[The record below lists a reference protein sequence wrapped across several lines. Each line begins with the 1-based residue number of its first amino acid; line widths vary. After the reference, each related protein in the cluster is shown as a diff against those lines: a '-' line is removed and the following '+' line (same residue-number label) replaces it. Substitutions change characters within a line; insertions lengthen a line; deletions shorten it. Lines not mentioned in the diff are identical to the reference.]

1 MAEKKATIEIFRR
14 KDAEDFSSSLAA
26 PDSRAGIGSA
36 AALTAAEAAAFLHRT
51 AAELAERHP
60 GDDRLDYLER
70 NTEIMRSYM
79 VRLIDEDVKCRGP
92 LRRALKE
99 GDERTVEAA
108 HQPAVAIAQEIIVM
122 MQQALSFADELAD
135 RTDAAQKRWVS
146 AAAELAMGA
155 IRACRHYVVDMSLE
169 CSDETYRYV
178 IRRENEI
185 TLDQCDDMC
194 ARVLEKTA
202 P

>member
-1 MAEKKATIEIFRR
+1 MEEKKATIEIFRR
-14 KDAEDFSSSLAA
+14 KDAEEFSSSLAV
-26 PDSRAGIGSA
+26 PESRAGIGSA
-36 AALTAAEAAAFLHRT
+36 AAMTAAESAAFLHRV
-51 AAELAERHP
+51 ASELAAQAH
-60 GDDRLDYLER
+60 GDERLDYLER
-70 NTEIMRSYM
+70 NTEILRSYM

-122 MQQALSFADELAD
+122 MQQALGFADELAD
-135 RTDAAQKRWVS
+135 RADAAQKRWVS
-146 AAAELAMGA
+146 AAAEFAMGA
-155 IRACRHYVVDMSLE
+155 IRACRHYIVDMSLE
-169 CSDETYRYV
+169 CTDETYRYV
-178 IRRENEI
+178 TRRENEI
-185 TLDQCDDMC
+185 TLGQCADVY